1 MAQRNI
7 PFEPWSPE
15 IVLRDSPNWIAVIF
29 FGVLGLL
36 HLGFSLPSFLVGYW
50 EGYLSV
56 LLGTAFISVSAA
68 LFLCRSELSIRKDE
82 RRICVRRGVRRLY
95 GERSIPFDAVRGV
108 RLTLTTP
115 PRHHGSHIELLCD
128 EGEINCP
135 MTRMPRQQA
144 LLLAMLTHARLIKIC
159 ADGGSGPS
167 ERVDR
172 A

>member
-1 MAQRNI
+1 MAERNI

-15 IVLRDSPNWIAVIF
+15 VVLRDSPNWIAVVF

-56 LLGTAFISVSAA
+56 LLGIVFSGVSVAFFVS
-68 LFLCRSELSIRKDE
+68 RSELAIKKDE
-82 RRICVRRGVRRLY
+82 KRICVRQGLRRLY
-95 GERSIPFDAVRGV
+95 SERSIPFEAVQGV
-108 RLTLTTP
+108 RLTLTTQ
-115 PRHHGSHIELLCD
+115 RGYYGSHIELLCD

-172 A
+172 T